1 MPMRAYVAEQSAAL
15 LRRLVFRAKRVEKL
29 PDADAVHDLR
39 VAIRRFTQCLRV
51 FAQFFPGAE
60 AKKIRRRLQKVLRLA
75 AEVRDR
81 DIALALWKEAG
92 LPSAGVAARLAR
104 ERKQAGERLVEGLR
118 RLEERNFSRKW
129 RRRLGL

>member
-1 MPMRAYVAEQSAAL
+1 MPMRAYVTEQASAL
-15 LRRLVFRAKRVEKL
+15 LRRLVFRAKRVMKL

-51 FAQFFPGAE
+51 FAQFFPSAE
-60 AKKIRRRLQKVLRLA
+60 TKKIRVRLRWVLRLA

-92 LPSAGVAARLAR
+92 LPSASVAARLAR
-104 ERKQAGERLVEGLR
+104 ERKQAGERLVGGLR
-118 RLEERNFSRKW
+118 RLEERDFSRKW
-129 RRRLGL
+129 RRRLGI